1 MNGEAVIRMEHV
13 WTCFGETVVHRDISL
28 TLHRGEILSLMGSS
42 GCGKTVLVREMIG
55 LQTPTKG
62 RVELFGESITEAD
75 EAQRQA
81 LRNRCGMLFQ
91 SGALFSA
98 LNVFD
103 NIAFPLREQRFL
115 AEGLISQLVRM
126 KLAMVGLRPEDALL
140 MPAELSGGMV
150 RRVALAR
157 ALIMEP
163 ELVFL
168 DEPTSGLDPV
178 LSEEFVNLLS
188 ELHQELGFTVVMVT
202 HDLNT
207 LSELGSKVAVL
218 ADHGLAAYGSI
229 AEVLE
234 SDHPFVRRFFHGKR
248 AELIFKSTHYES
260 SN

>member
-1 MNGEAVIRMEHV
+1 MNDETIINMEQI

-28 TLHRGEILSLMGSS
+28 RLRKGEILSLVGSS
-42 GCGKTVLVREMIG
+42 GSGKTLLMREMIG
-55 LQTPTKG
+55 LHTPTRG
-62 RVELFGESITEAD
+62 RVELFGESLREVND
-75 EAQRQA
+75 VRRQQ

-103 NIAFPLREQRFL
+103 NIAFPLRELRFRD
-115 AEGLISQLVRM
+115 EELIGYLVRM
-126 KLAMVGLRPEDALL
+126 KLAMVGLRAEDGLL

-150 RRVALAR
+150 RRAALAR

-163 ELVFL
+163 ELLFL

-188 ELHQELGFTVVMVT
+188 ELHQELAFTVLMIT

-207 LSELGSKVAVL
+207 LSELRSNVAVL
-218 ADHGLAAYGSI
+218 ADQGLAAHGSI
-229 AEVLE
+229 EQVLE
-234 SDHPFVRRFFHGKR
+234 SDHPFVHRFFHGKR
-248 AELIFKSTHYES
+248 AKHLFKE
-260 SN
+260 NA